1 MKFINWY
8 IGTYKGLSREIWIMA
23 ATLLINRSGLMVMTF
38 LSLYL
43 INEFDYSVAKAGF
56 AVSFY
61 GWGSLVGVWLGG
73 LLAERIGYL
82 RIQFLALVSSGLVFI
97 SMYFATEYW
106 QFIALSFL
114 VSATADT
121 FRPAN
126 MASIPWYSSEANRKR
141 SIALIRLAINLG
153 ISIGPAAGGFLA
165 LSIGYDALFWV
176 DGLTCISAGIFMAS
190 FLGLKDPEQKEDP
203 IKKIENSELLD
214 DSLDGI
220 LQEGDPVSA
229 FEAERNSLTKFY
241 FLLISIFIWAFL
253 FFQLIYTFPVFMK
266 EELLFDEF
274 TIGLFFT
281 FNGLLI
287 VATEMPIVHQL
298 QEKPVLPILKTGIVL
313 CAVAFVFLI
322 FGEPLALIFPTL
334 YILFI
339 TFGEVFYLPFTNS
352 VALDLTPTKNK
363 AKFMGYY
370 ALAFSL
376 SHVLGPL
383 VGTFVADKF
392 GFQIL
397 WIGCAILML
406 VALALTSSLKY
417 D

>member
-1 MKFINWY
+1 
-8 IGTYKGLSREIWIMA
+8 MA

-38 LSLYL
+38 LALYL
-43 INEFDYSVAKAGF
+43 IQEFDYSVAEAGF
-56 AVSFY
+56 VVSFY
-61 GWGSLVGVWLGG
+61 GWGSLLGVWLGG
-73 LLAERIGYL
+73 LLAERVGYL

-97 SMYFATEYW
+97 AMFYATEYW
-106 QFIALSFL
+106 QFILLAFL
-114 VSATADT
+114 VSATADM

-126 MASIPWYSSEANRKR
+126 MASIPWYSKPENRKR

-153 ISIGPAAGGFLA
+153 ISIGPAVGGFLA
-165 LSIGYDALFWV
+165 LSIGYEALFWV

-190 FLGLKDPEQKEDP
+190 ALGLKDPEILEEEELPSKTET
-203 IKKIENSELLD
+203 SLLD
-214 DSLDGI
+214 DSLDAI
-220 LQEGDPVSA
+220 LVEDKKPLQKESKA
-229 FEAERNSLTKFY
+229 NLKKFY
-241 FLLISIFIWAFL
+241 YLLISVFIWAFL

-298 QEKPVLPILKTGIVL
+298 QNKPVLPILKVGIVL
-313 CAVAFVFLI
+313 FAAAFVFLL
-322 FGEPLALIFPTL
+322 FGEPLALLFPAL

-352 VALDLTPTKNK
+352 VALELTPKKNQ
-363 AKFMGYY
+363 AKYMGYY
-370 ALAFSL
+370 SLAFSL
-376 SHVLGPL
+376 SNVMGPL
-383 VGTFVADKF
+383 IGTFVADNY
-392 GFQIL
+392 GFQVL
-397 WIGCAILML
+397 WIGCVVLML
-406 VALALTSSLKY
+406 TVLLLTSILKY

>member
-1 MKFINWY
+1 
-8 IGTYKGLSREIWIMA
+8 MA

-82 RIQFLALVSSGLVFI
+82 RIQFLALISSGLVFI

-106 QFIALSFL
+106 HFIALSFL

-126 MASIPWYSSEANRKR
+126 MASIPWYSTEENRKR

-153 ISIGPAAGGFLA
+153 ISIGPAVGGFLA

-176 DGLTCISAGIFMAS
+176 DGLTCISAGIFLLS
-190 FLGLKDPEQKEDP
+190 FLGLKDPEHKEADTVPTQKSDV
-203 IKKIENSELLD
+203 LD
-214 DSLDGI
+214 DSLDTI
-220 LQEGDPVSA
+220 LIETKELSSA
-229 FEAERNSLTKFY
+229 EAEKSALTKFY
-241 FLLISIFIWAFL
+241 YLLISIFLWAFL
-253 FFQLIYTFPVFMK
+253 FFQLIYMFPVFMK
-266 EELLFDEF
+266 EELLFNEL

-298 QEKPVLPILKTGIVL
+298 QNKPVLPILKTGIIL
-313 CAVAFVFLI
+313 CAISFLFLI
-322 FGEPLALIFPTL
+322 FGEPLVLIFPVL
-334 YILFI
+334 YILFV
-339 TFGEVFYLPFTNS
+339 TFGEVLYLPFTNS
-352 VALDLTPTKNK
+352 VALDLTPSKNQ
-363 AKFMGYY
+363 AKYMGYY

-383 VGTFVADKF
+383 VGAFVADHY

-397 WIGCAILML
+397 WIGCAVLMVL
-406 VALALTSSLKY
+406 VLALTSSLKY